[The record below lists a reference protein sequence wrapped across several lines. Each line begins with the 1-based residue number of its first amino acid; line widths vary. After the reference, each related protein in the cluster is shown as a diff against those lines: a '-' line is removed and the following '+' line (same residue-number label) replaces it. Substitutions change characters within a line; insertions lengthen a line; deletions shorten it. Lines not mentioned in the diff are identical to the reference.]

1 MTNRYIPLDLLR
13 GLAIF
18 GMIFSAI
25 IPYGD
30 LPAWM
35 YHIQNPPPTHQ
46 LDISVTGIGWVD
58 FVFPLFIFCMGVS
71 IPLAGRRGI
80 VGRGGIAETEV
91 KRSSGADTGA
101 IVEEKREVTNKY
113 VISILKRF
121 LMLWIFSYLYI
132 FVDYSQDY
140 GWQSYIATIIGFMLL
155 FVIYYAFP
163 KEGKLMKY
171 KNKIKMYGWVSMA
184 TLIVFG
190 YLRFNEEISL
200 NRGGII
206 IFLLA
211 FLYLFG
217 SLIWYFT
224 RDNHKHRIFAFI
236 AILLF
241 AAGTMPFGVQPKLYA
256 IPEIRWFFNMEYIY
270 FLLIVIP
277 ATYIGDILR
286 QKLLS
291 GCFGT
296 IESEQEQSSRK
307 RERSIQKQKQSS
319 QKTERLIQKQE
330 HLSQRVEQSVGK
342 EESKGWILLW
352 KREIIVALISIIAG
366 FTAMIIEGRVTKVP
380 CTVSYCLITL
390 GVSILLLLLADRM
403 VSWAENSY
411 TVRIFAGAGANPLMS
426 YVSFGSFIM
435 PLMKVTGFIYIYN
448 ILYPAGYPWMGV
460 LRAFVFVLLTLA
472 LVAKMSEN
480 KIFWRA

>member
-1 MTNRYIPLDLLR
+1 MNRYIPLDLLR

-71 IPLAGRRGI
+71 IPLAGRRRLESLQGS
-80 VGRGGIAETEV
+80 VA
-91 KRSSGADTGA
+91 KDSKS
-101 IVEEKREVTNKY
+101 VTQKY
-113 VISILKRF
+113 IIGVLERF
-121 LMLWIFSYLYI
+121 VMLWLFSYLYV
-132 FVDYSQDY
+132 FVNYSQDH
-140 GWQSYIATIIGFMLL
+140 GWQSYIATILGFVLL
-155 FVIYYAFP
+155 FAIYYVFP
-163 KEGKLMKY
+163 EEGKLFKY
-171 KNKIKMYGWVSMA
+171 KSKIRMYGWVA
-184 TLIVFG
+184 IVTLIVYG

-200 NRGGII
+200 NRSGII

-217 SLIWYFT
+217 SLIWYYT
-224 RDNHKHRIFAFI
+224 RDSYKHRLFAFI
-236 AILLF
+236 VILLF
-241 AAGTMPFGVQPKLYA
+241 AAGTMPFELQAKLYA
-256 IPEIRWFFNMEYIY
+256 IPEISWFFNMEYIY

-286 QKLLS
+286 QRLS
-291 GCFGT
+291 SDSINGKR
-296 IESEQEQSSRK
+296 ESKQEQLT
-307 RERSIQKQKQSS
+307 QKQ
-319 QKTERLIQKQE
+319 
-330 HLSQRVEQSVGK
+330 G
-342 EESKGWILLW
+342 ESIRKHETKSGFSLC
-352 KREIIVALISIIAG
+352 KREIIIAGAAIIAG
-366 FTAMIIEGRVTKVP
+366 LISMAIERGVTKVP

-390 GVSILLLLLADRM
+390 GVSILLFLLADK
-403 VSWAENSY
+403 VISGCENSY
-411 TVRIFAGAGANPLMS
+411 IVRIFVGAGANPLMS
-426 YVSFGSFIM
+426 YIAFGSFIM
-435 PLMKVTGFIYIYN
+435 PTMKLTGLIYIYD
-448 ILYPAGYPWMGV
+448 ILYPVGYPWIGV

-472 LVAKMSEN
+472 IVAKMSEN

>member
-71 IPLAGRRGI
+71 IPFAGR
-80 VGRGGIAETEV
+80 
-91 KRSSGADTGA
+91 KRIESSGKGIKQDSGTDTDATGGDNEN
-101 IVEEKREVTNKY
+101 ITNRY
-113 VISILKRF
+113 VIGVLERF
-121 LMLWIFSYLYI
+121 GMLWLFSYLYI
-132 FVDYSQDY
+132 FVNYSQDH
-140 GWQSYIATIIGFMLL
+140 GWQSYIATIIGFILL

-171 KNKIKMYGWVSMA
+171 KNKIRMYGWVAMA

-200 NRGGII
+200 NRSGII

-224 RDNHKHRIFAFI
+224 RDNHKHRLFAFI

-241 AAGTMPFGVQPKLYA
+241 AAGTMPFGLQPKLYA

-286 QKLLS
+286 QRLLS
-291 GCFGT
+291 GSFGAR
-296 IESEQEQSSRK
+296 ESENGQSFRK

-319 QKTERLIQKQE
+319 QKTEQLIQKQE
-330 HLSQRVEQSVGK
+330 HLSQRGVQSTGK
-342 EESKGWILLW
+342 EVEKSGLSAW
-352 KREIIVALISIIAG
+352 KREIIVAVVAIITGVIAI
-366 FTAMIIEGRVTKVP
+366 TIEGGVTKVP

-390 GVSILLLLLADRM
+390 GVSILLLLLADRI
-403 VSWAENSY
+403 VFWAENSY
-411 TVRIFAGAGANPLMS
+411 TVRTFAGAGANPLLS
-426 YVSFGSFIM
+426 YVAFGSFIM
-435 PLMKVTGFIYIYN
+435 PLMELTGFIYVYN
-448 ILYPAGYPWMGV
+448 MFYPTGYPWIGV